1 MQPMTIPNPIKTP
14 NTQPS
19 RQVRRARSRKAAHEP
34 PAKARAQNLERLTEE
49 ILDAAS
55 AKAAAAAQAA
65 SLVKAHLAEA
75 EVQAWIK
82 DMDTRLEVILAHPEQ
97 NLGEI
102 EEQLAR
108 WVKEPLRLLAQRA
121 AQVKANAVPCQCPK
135 CHDELLHQ
143 KYLCRSI
150 ESRFGSLTIWRCY
163 GWCARCEQWYF
174 PADHALGLGRK
185 APASP
190 YVEEISALLVSKM
203 PAEQAVLVAERLGL
217 DISRC
222 GLHQEAHRQGLKAQE
237 WRSQFVAQLDTWEQI
252 QQVASAGAE
261 GPPTQPFTL
270 VIQIDAWDIRERD
283 NWGKTKE
290 LRAVGEKL
298 DRWHWVYM
306 ATVFRLDHRGQTAGE
321 RAVITQRGYVA
332 TRLGLEA
339 LSAQLYR
346 ETLARGLGQAQ
357 SVLVIA
363 DGALWIWN
371 LAKDRF
377 PDAHQRLDLFHA
389 EEHLWA
395 IARDLYGQG
404 TPQAQAWVAPLLQQ
418 VRDDQTVAVIATLTE
433 LKPRLLE
440 AQQKKIQTQIE
451 YFQNNTKRMKYK
463 DVLEARKACEEGK
476 ATEGQ
481 KQLANHPVGS
491 GAIESTCR
499 QYQCRFKRTGQFW
512 TTPGDE
518 ALICLET
525 LWRNGRWDQLYPHA
539 RSSAALN

>member
-1 MQPMTIPNPIKTP
+1 MTTTTSLTNPTA
-14 NTQPS
+14 QLS
-19 RQVRRARSRKAAHEP
+19 RQVHRVQTREA
-34 PAKARAQNLERLTEE
+34 ARALARLTPQVQNRRLTQA

-55 AKAAAAAQAA
+55 AKVAAAAQATT
-65 SLVKAHLAEA
+65 LTKAQLAEA
-75 EVQAWIK
+75 ELQVWLK
-82 DMDTRLEVILAHPEQ
+82 DMDARLEVIFAHPEQ

-108 WVKEPLRLLAQRA
+108 SVKEPLRLLAQRA
-121 AQVKANAVPCQCPK
+121 AQVKANAVPCWCPQC
-135 CHDELLHQ
+135 HRELKQQ
-143 KYLCRSI
+143 KLLCRTI
-150 ESRFGSLTIWRCY
+150 HSRFGPVTIWRRY
-163 GWCARCEQWYF
+163 GWCPRCGQWHF
-174 PADHALGLGRK
+174 PADYALGLGRK

-190 YVEEISALLVSKM
+190 YLQEISALLVSKM

-217 DISRC
+217 DLSRC

-237 WRSQFVAQLDTWEQI
+237 WRAQFVGQLDTWEQI
-252 QQVASAGAE
+252 QQVASAAAQ

-270 VIQIDAWDIRERD
+270 VIEIDAWDIRERD

-290 LRAVGEKL
+290 LRQQGKKPE
-298 DRWHWVYM
+298 RWHWVYM
-306 ATVFRLDHRGQTAGE
+306 ATVFRLDHRGQTEGN
-321 RAVITQRGYVA
+321 RAVLTQRGYAV
-332 TRLGLEA
+332 TRLGAEA

-346 ETLARGLGQAQ
+346 EALARGLGQAPL
-357 SVLVIA
+357 VLVIA

-371 LAKDRF
+371 LAKQRF
-377 PDAHQRLDLFHA
+377 PQARQRLDLFHA

-395 IARDLYGQG
+395 VAHDIYGHG
-404 TPQAQAWVAPLLQQ
+404 SPEAQAWVTPLLQQ
-418 VRDDQTVAVIATLTE
+418 IRDDQTVAVIANLAE

-440 AQQKKIQTQIE
+440 AQQKKLQTQIE
-451 YFQNNTKRMKYK
+451 YFEHNADRMKYK
-463 DVLEARKACEEGK
+463 EVLEARKICEEGK
-476 ATEGQ
+476 ATAEQ

-491 GAIESTCR
+491 GAIESACR

-518 ALICLET
+518 ALMCLET